1 MTFSG
6 IDIAELEARMR
17 PGGFS
22 RAGFLGPSE
31 SLLEVLTADD
41 LSMRQAGQTFE
52 AVAAALEVLISAA
65 AASPSREAS
74 VGGRHHIRIK
84 QYLGFQIC
92 PWSPDPHHAQ
102 CAMGEAR
109 GLTYSSLD
117 WHLQNLRTG
126 REIDGPGLI
135 VHLMYDHH
143 FCEGRESPNRVDPIA
158 LIQLLE
164 LA

>member
-6 IDIAELEARMR
+6 IGIAELEARMR
-17 PGGFS
+17 PGAFS

-31 SLLEVLTADD
+31 KLLEVLAADD
-41 LSMRQAGQTFE
+41 LAMKQSGQTFE
-52 AVAAALEVLISAA
+52 AVAAALELLISAA
-65 AASPSREAS
+65 AASPSRETD
-74 VGGRHHIRIK
+74 VGGRHHVRVT

-92 PWSPDPHHAQ
+92 PWSLDPHHAQ

-126 REIDGPGLI
+126 REMDGPGLI
-135 VHLMYDHH
+135 VHLMFDHH
-143 FCEGRESPNRVDPIA
+143 FCEGQESPNRVDPIA